1 MTEQQRSR
9 LESIIEEGYTFEL
22 GHYISRGFELFQ
34 KGAGNFIGFAFVA
47 GIILVIAGLIPF
59 IGSLLSNLIL
69 TPALFVGGYL
79 AAHKLNLG
87 ERLEFGTFFKGF
99 DFIGPLATAAL
110 VTNLIVLVSM
120 IPIFIVWY
128 SSGLM
133 TWFSELLVNP
143 MVINET
149 PEFPIWSLVLL
160 APTVYLSIAY
170 AWAYHFIAFYGM
182 NFWEAMESSRRLISK
197 QWGMFFL
204 FFLVMML
211 IVVAGF
217 LLFFVGALVAIPVL
231 MCANYAAFAEVT
243 DLLREEAPDIADHL
257 VA

>member
-1 MTEQQRSR
+1 MTEQQRNR
-9 LESIIEEGYTFEL
+9 LESIIEEGYTFKL

-47 GIILVIAGLIPF
+47 GIILVIAGIIPF

-87 ERLEFGTFFKGF
+87 ERLEFGNFFKGF

-110 VTNLIVLVSM
+110 VTNLIILLSL
-120 IPIFIVWY
+120 IPLLIVWY
-128 SSGLM
+128 SNGLL
-133 TWFSELLVNP
+133 TWASELMINP
-143 MVINET
+143 MVINDL
-149 PEFPIWSLVLL
+149 PEIPMWSLLL
-160 APTVYLSIAY
+160 LVPMIYLSIAY
-170 AWAYHFIAFYGM
+170 AWAYPFIAFYDM

-204 FFLVMML
+204 FFLTL
-211 IVVAGF
+211 GLLVVVGF
-217 LLFFVGALVAIPVL
+217 MLFFVGALVAIPVL
-231 MCANYAAFAEVT
+231 MCANYAAFAEIT
-243 DLLREEAPDIADHL
+243 DLLKEETPDITDHL